1 MDPGVVG
8 DVGQLKHE
16 LTALAASIKSQPR
29 AEGFE
34 EILLPGER
42 GTRAYA
48 KQSREGVPIPPKT
61 WEQIIEVAD
70 ALGVGVPGVD
80 AA

>member
-1 MDPGVVG
+1 
-8 DVGQLKHE
+8 
-16 LTALAASIKSQPR
+16 
-29 AEGFE
+29 
-34 EILLPGER
+34 
-42 GTRAYA
+42 
-48 KQSREGVPIPPKT
+48 VPIPPKT